1 VVTIITLIVIKDKI
15 LTILQTDNTSE
26 GLEVDEI
33 VNRLGGVNIND
44 IQIAL
49 NFLQNQSQVYT
60 GMDEK
65 RYKASVL

>member
-1 VVTIITLIVIKDKI
+1 VIKDKI
-15 LTILQTDNTSE
+15 LAILQTDNTSE

>member
-1 VVTIITLIVIKDKI
+1 VIKI
-15 LTILQTDNTSE
+15 LTILQTDNTPD

-33 VNRLGGVNIND
+33 VNRLGGTSIND
-44 IQIAL
+44 VQIAL

>member
-1 VVTIITLIVIKDKI
+1 VIKI
-15 LTILQTDNTSE
+15 LTILQTDNTPD

-33 VNRLGGVNIND
+33 VNRLGGTSIND
-44 IQIAL
+44 VQVAL

>member
-1 VVTIITLIVIKDKI
+1 MIKI
-15 LTILQTDNTSE
+15 LTILQTDNTPD

-33 VNRLGGVNIND
+33 VNRLGGTSIND
-44 IQIAL
+44 VQIAL

>member
-1 VVTIITLIVIKDKI
+1 MIKI
-15 LTILQTDNTSE
+15 LTILQTDNTPD

-33 VNRLGGVNIND
+33 VNRLGGTSIND
-44 IQIAL
+44 VQVAL